1 LKLKNKKGCIVER
14 ISYMYLN
21 EELSD
26 VIFIV
31 GRENEDK
38 ERFNAHKFVLSI
50 GSSVFNAMFY
60 GTGQKMSQ
68 TTDIMIP
75 DVDSKSFKSF
85 LRFLYTGLRI
95 INFNEIYFNFSLPFR

>member
-14 ISYMYLN
+14 ISHMYLN

-95 INFNEIYFNFSLPFR
+95 INFN